1 MDNPTCIFH
10 GQALDRLE
18 KALGAIDTKLSDI
31 RVEVAGT
38 TAQLKQMNGS
48 VTRVTKQVDDHETW
62 LKNLQSALDT
72 AKGFVTGSPKWLSAI
87 MVLSNALAATLT
99 FIIAKI
105 FKQI

>member
-1 MDNPTCIFH
+1 MDNYNCVLH
-10 GQALDRLE
+10 GQVLERLQE
-18 KALGAIDTKLSDI
+18 TLGLIDGKLSDI

-72 AKGFVTGSPKWLSAI
+72 AKGFVTGSPKWLGVI
-87 MVLSNALAATLT
+87 VVLSNAIAALST
-99 FIIAKI
+99 FILVKI
-105 FKQI
+105 FM